1 MQCLESTVPV
11 AIANSGM
18 GNCRIGLSGG
28 ADSLALTAAMAW
40 ARDHRS
46 GPLAGVDV
54 SARVIDH
61 GLQPGSH
68 DVAVQAAQ
76 QAKDLGIDGEVVQVE
91 VDPTHGGMEAAAR
104 EVRYAALAGG
114 PPALILLA
122 HTLDD
127 QAETVLLGMAR
138 GSGVRSLAGMPARR
152 DQIVRPFLT
161 IRRADTQQAC
171 RDWGLDWWQD
181 PANEDPS
188 YARSR
193 VRSAMDTLDQVLGP
207 GLAEGLVRT
216 ADLCREDADFLDDLV
231 DQARVDPTQPTL
243 DVPTLIA
250 LDTPIRHRLLLRWL
264 RHPNPD
270 GVTRTHVLAVECLLT
285 DWHGQKAVSIP
296 GGHVTREN
304 GRLIRSTTSFSGPT
318 TARD

>member
-1 MQCLESTVPV
+1 MQCLESTVPAAMV
-11 AIANSGM
+11 NSGL
-18 GNCRIGLSGG
+18 GYCRIGLSGG

-46 GPLAGVDV
+46 GPLAGVEV
-54 SARVIDH
+54 SARVVDH

-68 DVAVQAAQ
+68 QVAVQAAQ
-76 QAKDLGIDGEVVQVE
+76 QASDLGVDAEVVE
-91 VDPTHGGMEAAAR
+91 VDVDPAHGGVEAAAR
-104 EVRYAALAGG
+104 EARYAALTEG

-138 GSGVRSLAGMPARR
+138 GSGVRSLSGMPAHR

-161 IRRADTQQAC
+161 VRRADTQQAC

-193 VRSAMDTLDQVLGP
+193 VRAAMGTLDQVLGP

-216 ADLCREDADFLDDLV
+216 ADLCREDADFLDLLA
-231 DQARVDPTQPTL
+231 DQAPIDPTQPTL
-243 DVPTLIA
+243 DVPTLLA

-264 RHPNPD
+264 RHPTHD
-270 GVTRTHVLAVECLLT
+270 GVTRTHVLAVDGLLT
-285 DWHGQKAVSIP
+285 DWHGQKAVFVP
-296 GGHVTREN
+296 GGHVTREH
-304 GRLIRSTTSFSGPT
+304 GRLIRSVG
-318 TARD
+318 